1 MILDFTYGFFGG
13 GGGGGGVGS
22 FSSIDIL
29 SLLKYVVLPFVL

>member
-1 MILDFTYGFFGG
+1 MILDFTYGFF